1 MIGKLHSANSKV
13 SHHCC
18 CEVSPRLTKAN
29 WISCYSA
36 PCAHQGHAVPHS
48 AHQGHAPAWQWWP
61 YRNQGPNFLA
71 HAKTN
76 PKNWIPRDSFNE
88 VAAQRHSEYYKK
100 SQKVACNYASTNTI

>member
-18 CEVSPRLTKAN
+18 CEVSPGPTKAN

-48 AHQGHAPAWQWWP
+48 AAGRQCTSMALVAIQKSGSKFPGTCK
-61 YRNQGPNFLA
+61 N
-71 HAKTN
+71 K
-76 PKNWIPRDSFNE
+76 PKELDPKGQF
-88 VAAQRHSEYYKK
+88 
-100 SQKVACNYASTNTI
+100 